1 MRARHRTFVRRT
13 AHYFDVRGATVA
25 YAWYGEGTRFLD
37 ISDPRHP
44 RQIAYWRPDD
54 TLVWAS
60 YFRGDYVYTA
70 DHVRG
75 IDVLRLTSGASLARS
90 AQREVVTKPRSAKQR
105 RFLARIAG
113 TYRPD
118 PATRWICLL
127 IQ

>member
-1 MRARHRTFVRRT
+1 M
-13 AHYFDVRGATVA
+13 RGATVA

-37 ISDPRHP
+37 VSDPRKP

-60 YFRGDYVYTA
+60 YFRKGYVYTA

-90 AQREVVTKPRSAKQR
+90 AKREVRAKPMSAAQR
-105 RFLARIAG
+105 AFLARLAWK
-113 TYRPD
+113 YRAD
-118 PATRWICLL
+118 PATRGLCFL

>member
-1 MRARHRTFVRRT
+1 
-13 AHYFDVRGATVA
+13 VRGATVA

-37 ISDPRHP
+37 VSDPRHP

-60 YFRGDYVYTA
+60 YFRGDYIYTA

-75 IDVLRLTSGASLARS
+75 IEVLRLTAGASAART
-90 AQREVVTKPRSAKQR
+90 AKREVLAKPMSAKQR
-105 RFLARIAG
+105 RFLAQLAWK
-113 TYRPD
+113 YRAD
-118 PATRWICLL
+118 PATRGLCLL

>member
-1 MRARHRTFVRRT
+1 VG
-13 AHYFDVRGATVA
+13 GATVA

-75 IDVLRLTSGASLARS
+75 IDVLRLTPGANLARS
-90 AQREVVTKPRSAKQR
+90 ARREVQAEPTSAKQR
-105 RFLARIAG
+105 RLLARLSSK
-113 TYRPD
+113 YRPD
-118 PATRWICLL
+118 PATYGLCLL